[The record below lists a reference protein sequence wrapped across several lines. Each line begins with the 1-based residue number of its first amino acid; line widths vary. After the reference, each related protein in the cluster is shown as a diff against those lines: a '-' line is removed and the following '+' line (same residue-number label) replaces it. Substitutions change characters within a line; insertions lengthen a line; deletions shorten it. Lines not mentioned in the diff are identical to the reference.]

1 MNELIVIAIVLAT
14 LSIAY
19 LWVYPTF
26 AGRNVKLM
34 SYMDIG
40 FTFVPAAISA
50 LIFWQSDPVFR
61 VFGLEL
67 NWFIY
72 SILAYMVIEIPVFI
86 LYVKAR
92 GLWPEYKALWG
103 SSSSADFGWS
113 STPASVEKSLHDERW
128 NGLRTKGAL
137 RFLVWGNT
145 IVILGGTLVLSVIPD
160 SPAAF
165 YLMIHILLIFVFWFL
180 LRKAVRLVAD
190 APEESLDERLLE
202 MRNISYLWA
211 YRWLSAIVFT
221 LGTAALAWVIVMDF
235 QDYSPDGWIYPAEIT
250 WGQINALFWLFAG
263 FTFSLPSMALANYK
277 IKHGLVD

>member
-40 FTFVPAAISA
+40 FTFVPAAVSA
-50 LIFWQSDPVFR
+50 LLFWQSDPVFR

-92 GLWPEYKALWG
+92 GLWPEYKAIWG
-103 SSSSADFGWS
+103 SRSSADYGWS
-113 STPASVEKSLHDERW
+113 SSPASVEKSLHDERW

-137 RFLVWGNT
+137 RFLIWGNT

-160 SPAAF
+160 TPAAF
-165 YLMIHILLIFVFWFL
+165 YLLIHVLLIFVFWFL

-235 QDYSPDGWIYPAEIT
+235 QDYSPDGWIYPVEIT

-277 IKHGLVD
+277 IKHELVD

>member
-14 LSIAY
+14 LSLAY

-40 FTFVPAAISA
+40 FTFVPAAVSA
-50 LIFWQSDPVFR
+50 LLFWQSDPVFR
-61 VFGLEL
+61 VFELEF
-67 NWFIY
+67 NWFFY
-72 SILAYMVIEIPVFI
+72 SVLAYMIIEIPVFI

-103 SSSSADFGWS
+103 SSNSSDFGWS
-113 STPASVEKSLHDERW
+113 SDPKEVKKSLQDESW

-145 IVILGGTLVLSVIPD
+145 LVILGGTLALSVIPNG
-160 SPAAF
+160 PATS
-165 YLMIHILLIFVFWFL
+165 YLWIHILLIFVFWFL

-190 APEESLDERLLE
+190 APEESLDERLIEL
-202 MRNISYLWA
+202 RDRSYLWA
-211 YRWLSAIVFT
+211 YRWLSTVAFAFAAAP
-221 LGTAALAWVIVMDF
+221 LGWGIWMNYIGA
-235 QDYSPDGWIYPAEIT
+235 SPDGWIYPAEIT

-263 FTFSLPSMALANYK
+263 FSFSFPSMALANYK
-277 IKHGLVD
+277 IKHDLVD

>member
-14 LSIAY
+14 LSISY
-19 LWVYPTF
+19 LWVYPRF

-34 SYMDIG
+34 AYMDIG
-40 FTFVPAAISA
+40 FTFVPAAVSG
-50 LIFWQSDPVFR
+50 LFFWQSDPVFR

-72 SILAYMVIEIPVFI
+72 SILAYILIEIPVFI
-86 LYVKAR
+86 LYVRAR
-92 GLWPEYKALWG
+92 GLWPEYKAIWG
-103 SSSSADFGWS
+103 SSSSADYGWS
-113 STPASVEKSLHDERW
+113 SSPASVEKSLHDERW

-145 IVILGGTLVLSVIPD
+145 IVILGGTIVLSLVPD
-160 SPAAF
+160 SPAVF
-165 YLMIHILLIFVFWFL
+165 YLLIHILLIFVFWFL

-211 YRWLSAIVFT
+211 YRWLSAIVCAI
-221 LGTAALAWVIVMDF
+221 GTAALGWAIAMDY
-235 QDYSPDGWIYPAEIT
+235 QDYSPDGWIYLVEIT

-277 IKHGLVD
+277 IKHELVD

>member
-26 AGRNVKLM
+26 AGRNVTLM

-40 FTFVPAAISA
+40 FTFVPVAVSA

-92 GLWPEYKALWG
+92 GLWPEYKAIWG
-103 SSSSADFGWS
+103 SSSSADYGWS
-113 STPASVEKSLHDERW
+113 SNPASVEKSLHDERW

-165 YLMIHILLIFVFWFL
+165 YLLIHILLIFVFWFL
-180 LRKAVRLVAD
+180 LRQAVRLVAD

-235 QDYSPDGWIYPAEIT
+235 QDYSPDGWIYPVEIT
-250 WGQINALFWLFAG
+250 RGQINALFWLFAG

>member
-1 MNELIVIAIVLAT
+1 MNELIVIGVVLAT
-14 LSIAY
+14 LSLAY
-19 LWVYPTF
+19 LWIYPTY

-34 SYMDIG
+34 SYLDIVA
-40 FTFVPAAISA
+40 TFIPAGVSAILFWESDSA
-50 LIFWQSDPVFR
+50 FNF
-61 VFGLEL
+61 FGIEL

-72 SILAYMVIEIPVFI
+72 SILAYMIIEIPVFI

-92 GLWPEYKALWG
+92 GLWPEYKALFG
-103 SSSSADFGWS
+103 SAS
-113 STPASVEKSLHDERW
+113 STDYGWAASSKEVEKSLYEDKW

-145 IVILGGTLVLSVIPD
+145 LVILGGTVFLSFIPD

-165 YLMIHILLIFVFWFL
+165 YLLIHILLIFVFWFL

-190 APEESLDERLLE
+190 APDESLDERLLQL
-202 MRNISYLWA
+202 RNTSYLWA
-211 YRWLSAIVFT
+211 YRWLSTIVFV
-221 LGTAALAWVIVMDF
+221 LGTAALGWAIVMDY
-235 QDYSPDGWIYPAEIT
+235 QDYSSDGWVYPIEIT

-277 IKHGLVD
+277 IKYDLVD